1 MERKNF
7 IAIIVVFVV
16 LGIIRSIGIENI
28 PFLVVVM
35 VVILGLGAALV
46 IALRYKSDKKE
57 RIYLLIMTILM
68 IMLAGIVML
77 TVVIQN
83 DYPQLYEKGKPI
95 FIGLMVILFV
105 TFLITV
111 YANLI
116 YKFRNK

>member
-16 LGIIRSIGIENI
+16 LGVIRSIGIENI
-28 PFLVVVM
+28 PFPVVVM
-35 VVILGLGAALV
+35 VVILGLGTALV
-46 IALRYKSDKKE
+46 IALKYKGNKKE

-68 IMLAGIVML
+68 IMLASVVML
-77 TVVIQN
+77 AVVIQN
-83 DYPQLYEKGKPI
+83 DYPQLSEKVKPI
-95 FIGLMVILFV
+95 FIGLMAILFV
-105 TFLITV
+105 MFLITV